1 VTQFNSNAPAAWTAA
16 PHTAPEAARGLP
28 EMSTVTPL
36 RPRITHQ
43 QPPADL
49 AAAER
54 AAAAFLVALGVDISG
69 EATADTPG
77 RMARAYAEML
87 AVPGFDMTTFPNDQG
102 YDELVVVEA
111 IPVRSLCE
119 HHMLPFTGTAHI
131 GYLPSDRILGLSKF
145 ARLVDFFAS
154 RPQTQER
161 LTKQIAD
168 ELRQRLEPQG
178 VGVVIVAEHA
188 CMSQRGAR
196 AHGART
202 VTSALYG
209 GLRDNQALRGE
220 FLALTR
226 TSREKL

>member
-1 VTQFNSNAPAAWTAA
+1 
-16 PHTAPEAARGLP
+16 
-28 EMSTVTPL
+28 MSTVTPL

-43 QPPADL
+43 QPPTDL
-49 AAAER
+49 QAAER
-54 AAAAFLVALGVDISG
+54 AAASFLAALGVDVSG
-69 EATADTPG
+69 EATAETPR

-87 AVPGFDMTTFPNDQG
+87 AAPSFDMTTFPNDQG

-131 GYLPSDRILGLSKF
+131 GYLPADRILGLSKF
-145 ARLVDFFAS
+145 ARLVAFFAS

-168 ELRQRLEPQG
+168 ELRQRLEPHG
-178 VGVVIVAEHA
+178 AGVVIVAEHA

-226 TSREKL
+226 AAREKP

>member
-1 VTQFNSNAPAAWTAA
+1 VTHAI
-16 PHTAPEAARGLP
+16 
-28 EMSTVTPL
+28 TPV
-36 RPRITHQ
+36 RPRVVPE

-49 AAAER
+49 EAAEL
-54 AAAAFLVALGVDISG
+54 AAVSFLTALGVDISG
-69 EATADTPG
+69 EATADTPR

-87 AVPGFDMTTFPNDQG
+87 AGPAFDMTTFPNDEG
-102 YDELVVVEA
+102 YDELVVVEQ
-111 IPVRSLCE
+111 IPFRSLCE
-119 HHMLPFTGTAHI
+119 HHMLPFTGTVDI
-131 GYLPSDRILGLSKF
+131 GYLPTDRILGLSKF
-145 ARLVDFFAS
+145 ARLVAFFAS

-161 LTKQIAD
+161 MTKQIAG

-188 CMSQRGAR
+188 CMSLRGAR

-209 GLRDNQALRGE
+209 GLRDNPVLRSE

-226 TSREKL
+226 TTRERS

>member
-1 VTQFNSNAPAAWTAA
+1 MTQPAVSAITQ
-16 PHTAPEAARGLP
+16 
-28 EMSTVTPL
+28 M
-36 RPRITHQ
+36 RPRISSL

-49 AAAER
+49 HAAER
-54 AAAAFLVALGVDISG
+54 AAGSFLAALGVDLSS
-69 EATADTPG
+69 EATAETPG

-87 AVPGFDMTTFPNDQG
+87 AVPSFDMTTFPNDNG

-111 IPVRSLCE
+111 IPLHSLCE
-119 HHMLPFTGTAHI
+119 HHMLPFSGTAHI
-131 GYLPSDRILGLSKF
+131 GYLPADRILGLSKF
-145 ARLVDFFAS
+145 ARLVDFFAR

-161 LTKQIAD
+161 MTKQIAD
-168 ELRQRLEPQG
+168 ELQQRLEPHG

-188 CMSQRGAR
+188 CMSARGAR

-209 GLRDNQALRGE
+209 GLRDDPALRGD

-226 TSREKL
+226 ASRGT

>member
-1 VTQFNSNAPAAWTAA
+1 VTNPASNLSAVTQI
-16 PHTAPEAARGLP
+16 
-28 EMSTVTPL
+28 
-36 RPRITHQ
+36 RPRITHW

-49 AAAER
+49 EAAER
-54 AAAAFLVALGVDISG
+54 AAASFLTALGVDISG
-69 EATADTPG
+69 EATVDS
-77 RMARAYAEML
+77 AYAEML
-87 AVPGFDMTTFPNDQG
+87 TIPGFDMTTFPNDQD
-102 YDELVVVEA
+102 YDELVMVEA

-131 GYLPSDRILGLSKF
+131 GYLPADRILGLSKF
-145 ARLVDFFAS
+145 ARLAAFFAS

-168 ELRQRLEPQG
+168 ELWQRLEPHG
-178 VGVVIVAEHA
+178 VGVVLVAEHA

-226 TSREKL
+226 AARERS

>member
-1 VTQFNSNAPAAWTAA
+1 MSALTPVRSPAAY
-16 PHTAPEAARGLP
+16 
-28 EMSTVTPL
+28 L
-36 RPRITHQ
+36 RPT
-43 QPPADL
+43 ADL
-49 AAAER
+49 QAAER
-54 AAAAFLVALGVDISG
+54 AAVSFLAALGVDLSSQ
-69 EATADTPG
+69 ATAETPR

-87 AVPGFDMTTFPNDQG
+87 SAQSFDMTTFPNDQG

-111 IPVRSLCE
+111 IPLRSLCE
-119 HHMLPFTGTAHI
+119 HHMLPFTGIAHI
-131 GYLPSDRILGLSKF
+131 GYLPTDRILGLSKF
-145 ARLVDFFAS
+145 ARLVAFFAS

-161 LTKQIAD
+161 MTKQIAD
-168 ELRQRLEPQG
+168 ELQRQLEPHG

-209 GLRDNQALRGE
+209 ELRDNPALRGE

-226 TSREKL
+226 NARERS

>member
-1 VTQFNSNAPAAWTAA
+1 VSAI
-16 PHTAPEAARGLP
+16 
-28 EMSTVTPL
+28 TPV
-36 RPRITHQ
+36 RPRLTHSQ
-43 QPPADL
+43 RPADL
-49 AAAER
+49 AEAER
-54 AAAAFLVALGVDISG
+54 AAASFLAALGVDLAT
-69 EATADTPG
+69 EATVDTPR
-77 RMARAYAEML
+77 RMARAFAEML
-87 AVPGFDMTTFPNDQG
+87 AAPSFDMTTFPNDQG

-111 IPVRSLCE
+111 IPLRSLCE

-131 GYLPSDRILGLSKF
+131 GYLPTERILGLSKF
-145 ARLVDFFAS
+145 ARLVTFFAS

-161 LTKQIAD
+161 MTKQIAD
-168 ELRQRLEPQG
+168 ELQHRLEPHG

-209 GLRDNQALRGE
+209 GLRDNPALRGE

-226 TSREKL
+226 TSRERS

>member
-1 VTQFNSNAPAAWTAA
+1 MSAIPAVRPRA
-16 PHTAPEAARGLP
+16 
-28 EMSTVTPL
+28 VYL
-36 RPRITHQ
+36 RPT
-43 QPPADL
+43 ADL
-49 AAAER
+49 QAAER
-54 AAAAFLVALGVDISG
+54 AAVSFLAALGVDLSS
-69 EATADTPG
+69 EATAETPR

-87 AVPGFDMTTFPNDQG
+87 SAHSFDMTTFPNDQG

-111 IPVRSLCE
+111 IPLRSLCE

-131 GYLPSDRILGLSKF
+131 GYLPTDRILGLSKF
-145 ARLVDFFAS
+145 ARLVAFFAS

-161 LTKQIAD
+161 MTKQIAD
-168 ELRQRLEPQG
+168 ELQRQLEPHG

-196 AHGART
+196 AHGTRT

-209 GLRDNQALRGE
+209 ELRDNPALRGE

-226 TSREKL
+226 NARERS

>member
-1 VTQFNSNAPAAWTAA
+1 MTHSGSNLSAVTQI
-16 PHTAPEAARGLP
+16 
-28 EMSTVTPL
+28 
-36 RPRITHQ
+36 RPRITHW

-49 AAAER
+49 EAAER
-54 AAAAFLVALGVDISG
+54 AAASFLTALGVDISG
-69 EATADTPG
+69 EATVDTPR
-77 RMARAYAEML
+77 RMASAYAEML
-87 AVPGFDMTTFPNDQG
+87 TIPGFDMTTFPNDQD
-102 YDELVVVEA
+102 YDELVMVEA

-131 GYLPSDRILGLSKF
+131 GYLPADRILGLSKF
-145 ARLVDFFAS
+145 ARLAAFFAS

-168 ELRQRLEPQG
+168 ELWQRLEPHG
-178 VGVVIVAEHA
+178 VGVVLVAEHA

-226 TSREKL
+226 AARERS

>member
-1 VTQFNSNAPAAWTAA
+1 VSAIT
-16 PHTAPEAARGLP
+16 PE
-28 EMSTVTPL
+28 
-36 RPRITHQ
+36 RPRITYL
-43 QPPADL
+43 QPPPDLEAAEL
-49 AAAER
+49 AAVS
-54 AAAAFLVALGVDISG
+54 FLAALGVDLST
-69 EATADTPG
+69 EATAETPR
-77 RMARAYAEML
+77 RMARAFAEML
-87 AVPGFDMTTFPNDQG
+87 DVPSFDMTTFPNDQG
-102 YDELVVVEA
+102 YDELVVVEE
-111 IPVRSLCE
+111 IPLRSLWE

-145 ARLVDFFAS
+145 ARLVAFYAS

-161 LTKQIAD
+161 MTKQIAD
-168 ELRQRLEPQG
+168 ELQQRLEPHG

-209 GLRDNQALRGE
+209 GLRDNPALRGE

-226 TSREKL
+226 TARERS

>member
-1 VTQFNSNAPAAWTAA
+1 V
-16 PHTAPEAARGLP
+16 H
-28 EMSTVTPL
+28 
-36 RPRITHQ
+36 PRISSL
-43 QPPADL
+43 QPPVDL
-49 AAAER
+49 QAAER
-54 AAAAFLVALGVDISG
+54 AAVAFLAALGVDLST
-69 EATADTPG
+69 EATAQTPR

-102 YDELVVVEA
+102 YDELVMVES
-111 IPVRSLCE
+111 IPMRSLCE

-131 GYLPSDRILGLSKF
+131 GYLPTDRILGLSKF
-145 ARLVDFFAS
+145 ARLVAFFAS

-161 LTKQIAD
+161 MTKQIAD
-168 ELRQRLEPQG
+168 ELQQRLQPQG
-178 VGVVIVAEHA
+178 VGVVIIAEHA

-209 GLRDNQALRGE
+209 GLRDNPALRAE

-226 TSREKL
+226 TPRERH

>member
-1 VTQFNSNAPAAWTAA
+1 
-16 PHTAPEAARGLP
+16 
-28 EMSTVTPL
+28 M
-36 RPRITHQ
+36 RPRISYL

-54 AAAAFLVALGVDISG
+54 AAFSFLAALGVDLSS
-69 EATADTPG
+69 EATAATPG

-87 AVPGFDMTTFPNDQG
+87 AVPSFDMTTFPNDDG
-102 YDELVVVEA
+102 YEELVVVEA
-111 IPVRSLCE
+111 IPVQSLCE

-145 ARLVDFFAS
+145 ARLVDFFAR

-161 LTKQIAD
+161 MTKQIAD
-168 ELRQRLEPQG
+168 ELEQRLEPHG
-178 VGVVIVAEHA
+178 VGVVIVVEHA
-188 CMSQRGAR
+188 CMTQRGAR

-209 GLRDNQALRGE
+209 GLRDDPALRGD

-226 TSREKL
+226 AATNGVGFRTTGQ

>member
-1 VTQFNSNAPAAWTAA
+1 MTLSGSNVSAVTQ
-16 PHTAPEAARGLP
+16 
-28 EMSTVTPL
+28 M
-36 RPRITHQ
+36 RPRITHR

-49 AAAER
+49 QAAER
-54 AAAAFLVALGVDISG
+54 AAASFLTALGVDISG
-69 EATADTPG
+69 EATADTPR
-77 RMARAYAEML
+77 RMASAYAEML
-87 AVPGFDMTTFPNDQG
+87 AVPGFDMTTFPNDQD
-102 YDELVVVEA
+102 YDELVMVEA
-111 IPVRSLCE
+111 IPVQSLCE

-131 GYLPSDRILGLSKF
+131 GYLPADRILGLSKF
-145 ARLVDFFAS
+145 ARLAAFFAS

-168 ELRQRLEPQG
+168 ELWQRLEPHG
-178 VGVVIVAEHA
+178 VGVVVVAEHS

-226 TSREKL
+226 AARERS

>member
-1 VTQFNSNAPAAWTAA
+1 VTNSASNLSAVTQI
-16 PHTAPEAARGLP
+16 
-28 EMSTVTPL
+28 
-36 RPRITHQ
+36 RPRITHW

-49 AAAER
+49 EAAER
-54 AAAAFLVALGVDISG
+54 AAASFLTALGVDISG
-69 EATADTPG
+69 EATVDTPR
-77 RMARAYAEML
+77 RMASAYAEML
-87 AVPGFDMTTFPNDQG
+87 TVPGFDMTTFPNDQD
-102 YDELVVVEA
+102 YDELVMVEA

-131 GYLPSDRILGLSKF
+131 GYLPADRILGLSKF
-145 ARLVDFFAS
+145 ARLAAIFAS

-168 ELRQRLEPQG
+168 ELWQRLEPHG
-178 VGVVIVAEHA
+178 VGVVLVAEHA

-209 GLRDNQALRGE
+209 ELWDNQALRGE
-220 FLALTR
+220 FLTLTR
-226 TSREKL
+226 AARERS

>member
-1 VTQFNSNAPAAWTAA
+1 MTQPARSA
-16 PHTAPEAARGLP
+16 
-28 EMSTVTPL
+28 VTPM
-36 RPRITHQ
+36 RPRISYLQ
-43 QPPADL
+43 QPPDL
-49 AAAER
+49 QAAEHAAAS
-54 AAAAFLVALGVDISG
+54 FLTALGVDLSR
-69 EATADTPG
+69 EATAETPR
-77 RMARAYAEML
+77 RMARAFAEML
-87 AVPGFDMTTFPNDQG
+87 EVPGFDMTTFPNEQG

-111 IPVRSLCE
+111 IPLRSLCE

-131 GYLPSDRILGLSKF
+131 GYLPTDRILGLSKF
-145 ARLVDFFAS
+145 ARLVAFFAS

-161 LTKQIAD
+161 MTKQIAD

-209 GLRDNQALRGE
+209 ALRDNPPLRAE

-226 TSREKL
+226 NAREKS

>member
-1 VTQFNSNAPAAWTAA
+1 MTQPAVSA
-16 PHTAPEAARGLP
+16 
-28 EMSTVTPL
+28 VTPM
-36 RPRITHQ
+36 RPRISYL

-49 AAAER
+49 QAAER
-54 AAAAFLVALGVDISG
+54 AAVSFLTALGVDLSS
-69 EATADTPG
+69 EATADTPR

-111 IPVRSLCE
+111 IPLRSLCE

-131 GYLPSDRILGLSKF
+131 GYLPTDRILGLSKF
-145 ARLVDFFAS
+145 ARLVSFFAS

-161 LTKQIAD
+161 MTKQIAD

-178 VGVVIVAEHA
+178 IGVVIVAEHA

-209 GLRDNQALRGE
+209 ALRDDPALRGE

-226 TSREKL
+226 TARERS

>member
-1 VTQFNSNAPAAWTAA
+1 MTQPAVSA
-16 PHTAPEAARGLP
+16 
-28 EMSTVTPL
+28 VTPM
-36 RPRITHQ
+36 RPRISYHQ
-43 QPPADL
+43 PQADL
-49 AAAER
+49 QAAER
-54 AAAAFLVALGVDISG
+54 AAVSFLTALGVDLSS
-69 EATADTPG
+69 EATAETPR

-111 IPVRSLCE
+111 IPLRSLCE

-131 GYLPSDRILGLSKF
+131 GYLPTDRILGLSKF
-145 ARLVDFFAS
+145 ARLVSFFAS

-161 LTKQIAD
+161 MTKQIAD

-178 VGVVIVAEHA
+178 IGVVIVAEHA

-209 GLRDNQALRGE
+209 ALRDDPALRGE

-226 TSREKL
+226 TARERS

>member
-1 VTQFNSNAPAAWTAA
+1 VTQPAVSA
-16 PHTAPEAARGLP
+16 
-28 EMSTVTPL
+28 VTPM
-36 RPRITHQ
+36 RPRISYH

-49 AAAER
+49 KAAER
-54 AAAAFLVALGVDISG
+54 AAVSFLTALGVDLSS
-69 EATADTPG
+69 EATAETPR

-111 IPVRSLCE
+111 IPLRSLCE

-131 GYLPSDRILGLSKF
+131 GYLPTDRILGLSKF
-145 ARLVDFFAS
+145 ARLVAFFAS

-161 LTKQIAD
+161 MTKQIAD

-178 VGVVIVAEHA
+178 IGVVIVAEHA

-209 GLRDNQALRGE
+209 ALRDDPALRGE

-226 TSREKL
+226 TARERS

>member
-1 VTQFNSNAPAAWTAA
+1 MTQSAVSSIIP
-16 PHTAPEAARGLP
+16 
-28 EMSTVTPL
+28 M
-36 RPRITHQ
+36 RPRITHA
-43 QPPADL
+43 QPPVDL
-49 AAAER
+49 QAAER
-54 AAAAFLVALGVDISG
+54 AAFSFLSALGVDLSS

-87 AVPGFDMTTFPNDQG
+87 DVPDFDMTTFPNDQG
-102 YDELVVVEA
+102 YDELVVVES
-111 IPVRSLCE
+111 IPFTSLCE
-119 HHMLPFTGTAHI
+119 HHMLPFSGTAHI
-131 GYLPSDRILGLSKF
+131 GYLPTDRILGLSKF
-145 ARLVDFFAS
+145 ARLVAFFAS

-161 LTKQIAD
+161 MTKQIAD
-168 ELRQRLEPQG
+168 ELQQRLEPHG

-209 GLRDNQALRGE
+209 GLRDNPALRGE

-226 TSREKL
+226 TSRERS